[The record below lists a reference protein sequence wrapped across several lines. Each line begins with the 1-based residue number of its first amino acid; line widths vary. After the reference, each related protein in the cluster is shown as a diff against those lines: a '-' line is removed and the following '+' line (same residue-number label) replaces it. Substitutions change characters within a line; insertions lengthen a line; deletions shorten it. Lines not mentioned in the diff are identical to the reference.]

1 MTARPRQAGTFRC
14 SDSLRYRSRAGLSN
28 SRLPVGQVAMEQVLG
43 KLQRTSYFRSF
54 GFTVTDKCLLMC
66 SGGCSGKSVCI
77 FFPSLTS
84 LVTDTMN
91 KAREK
96 ERGREGGR
104 KERERARGREG
115 GRGGREREK
124 GREGE
129 STEPRPQ
136 ATARDRAQRCRK
148 LGMASASLSLCL
160 RHHQQD
166 TGSLPALHT
175 RLQVNGFNL
184 GLIASTVLINVT
196 FHYIKLQVIRVKENT
211 FNKCSAFKSLLS
223 KCKPEKFWVG
233 ESKTS
238 YNSVR

>member
-1 MTARPRQAGTFRC
+1 MGTQSCSSSTSKKTLVQSGKRPKA
-14 SDSLRYRSRAGLSN
+14 SSEKWLE
-28 SRLPVGQVAMEQVLG
+28 GQLEGACIDCRG
-43 KLQRTSYFRSF
+43 KLK
-54 GFTVTDKCLLMC
+54 G
-66 SGGCSGKSVCI
+66 SGVG
-77 FFPSLTS
+77 
-84 LVTDTMN
+84 
-91 KAREK
+91 E
-96 ERGREGGR
+96 
-104 KERERARGREG
+104 
-115 GRGGREREK
+115 REREK